1 VVLKQAAHL
10 AVLKLIVCIETGYG
24 CKHVTVTSTLA
35 TAAPIRMI
43 FKCHCWILMRKSA
56 EFDELE

>member
-1 VVLKQAAHL
+1 
-10 AVLKLIVCIETGYG
+10 LKLIVCIETGYG

-35 TAAPIRMI
+35 TAAPIRVI
-43 FKCHCWILMRKSA
+43 FKCHCRILIRKSA